1 MIQMN
6 SLSEQKETHKLRD
19 RNYGCHGVRIV
30 RKFGMDVYTLLYI
43 KCITNKDLQYS
54 TRNPA
59 QCYVAGC
66 MGGELRGEWT
76 PVHV

>member
-1 MIQMN
+1 MN

-54 TRNPA
+54 TRNSA

-66 MGGELRGEWT
+66 MGGEFRGEWI